1 MPVKTRS
8 LTPMR
13 GARLF
18 GAALLVALSGAY
30 VGVAHAQPMM
40 APAAGPMMFG
50 HGGPHGGR
58 GFERMLDGVNATPEQ
73 RSRIQEIMKAAATD
87 LRTQREASRN
97 LREQAMTLFAQP
109 TVDARA
115 VEALRQQM
123 LQQHDATSRRW
134 TQAMLDVSAVL
145 TPEQRKQ
152 MVDRMQQRRDMM
164 QRHQQERRSLQQPK
178 G

>member
-1 MPVKTRS
+1 MPVKIHS
-8 LTPMR
+8 FDPVR
-13 GARLF
+13 GARLL
-18 GAALLVALSGAY
+18 AVACMVALGGAY
-30 VGVAHAQPMM
+30 VSVAHAQPAMG
-40 APAAGPMMFG
+40 PGAAPMMFG
-50 HGGPHGGR
+50 HGPHGGR
-58 GFERMLDGVNATPEQ
+58 GLERMLDGVNATAEQ
-73 RSRIQEIMKAAATD
+73 RSRIHDIIKAAQAD
-87 LRTQREASRN
+87 LRTQREASRG

-134 TQAMLDVSAVL
+134 TQAMLDISAVL

-152 MVDRMQQRRDMM
+152 LVDRMQQRRDMM
-164 QRHQQERRSLQQPK
+164 QRHQQERRAIEQPK